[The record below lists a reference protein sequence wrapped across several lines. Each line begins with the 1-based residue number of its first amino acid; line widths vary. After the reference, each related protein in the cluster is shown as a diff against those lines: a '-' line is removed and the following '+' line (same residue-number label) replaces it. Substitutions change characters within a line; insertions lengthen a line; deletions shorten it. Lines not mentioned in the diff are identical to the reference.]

1 MLADFQQ
8 ALADLIA
15 SPDLCIE
22 ARRNPGALRERYQLT
37 DREAHRLVGV
47 VNHPSME
54 CNCMLYR
61 ANRLAPLAV
70 NLRSLL
76 KALGPD
82 LRSVLDSFWKRYS
95 NTDVHFYV
103 ESYRF
108 CEFIWEEITRG
119 RLFNEEVEPA
129 LQHEMATLAELLEI
143 SHTEL
148 YSPLRKKE
156 KPGSGAII

>member
-15 SPDLCIE
+15 SPALCIE
-22 ARRNPGALRERYQLT
+22 SRRNPDLLREKYHLT
-37 DREAHRLVGV
+37 ELEAKRLDGV
-47 VNHPSME
+47 INHPAMA

-61 ANRLAPLAV
+61 ANRLAPLAL
-70 NLRSLL
+70 NLPNLMKS
-76 KALGPD
+76 LGPD
-82 LRSVLDSFWKRYS
+82 LRGVLDDFWLEYR

-108 CEFIWEEITRG
+108 CEFVREELARG
-119 RLFNEEVEPA
+119 RELPEGVLLA
-129 LQHEMATLAELLEI
+129 LDLDTATLTERLEM

-148 YSPLRKKE
+148 YSPYATRK
-156 KPGSGAII
+156 